1 MKPPENNDTARLD
14 TEEYFAPFEKGAKR
28 FLTPFESFV
37 NGETTS
43 SMLLIA
49 ATLLALIMANS
60 ALATFY
66 YDMTHTH
73 FALSL
78 GPLVIDHS
86 LHHWVNDG
94 LMALFFFVVGL
105 ELKREILVGELANPR
120 KAVLPIVAALGG
132 MLVPA
137 GIYYLFN
144 NSGVSSQ
151 GWAIPMATDI
161 AFAIG
166 AMVLLGN
173 RVPKSLMAFLVALA
187 IADDLGAVLVIAIF
201 YTEELNFLALFAAA
215 AFSVVLFLF
224 NIGGIRSPIPYFIVA
239 VFLWLAMLFS
249 GVHPTLAGVIG
260 AFAVPARPKYEPR
273 FFLNQLNDAMSRFQ
287 THHVDDPQ
295 IITNDRM
302 RLAAQQMETILHR
315 VMTPLQRLEHIWH
328 RPVVF
333 IVIPIFA
340 LFNAGVALNMDSMSE
355 EGATNIFFGVSLGL
369 IFGKFLGIAGSS
381 WLALKMGW
389 AQIPSGTSMVQLMG
403 ASLLA
408 GIGFTMSI
416 FVAQLSFGDHETLLN
431 VAKAGILAG
440 SLVSGVAGYVWLYS
454 AGSPKKQG
462 LSSQENTGASGQ
474 SGGQVQNS
482 AVSEDTSLGSNA

>member
-1 MKPPENNDTARLD
+1 MKQFENSGGDHNGAGV
-14 TEEYFAPFEKGAKR
+14 YFAPFEKPAKR
-28 FLTPFESFV
+28 LLTPFESFV

-49 ATLLALIMANS
+49 ATIVALLMANS
-60 ALATFY
+60 VLATFY
-66 YDMTHTH
+66 HDMTHTH
-73 FALSL
+73 FALTL
-78 GPLVIDHS
+78 GPFKIDHS

-120 KAVLPIVAALGG
+120 KAVLPIVSAVGG

-137 GIYYLFN
+137 LVYYFFN
-144 NSGVSSQ
+144 PSGAAAE

-166 AMVLLGN
+166 ALVLLGN
-173 RVPKSLMAFLVALA
+173 RVPKALMAFLVALA

-201 YTEELNFLALFAAA
+201 YTQELNYLALFAAA
-215 AFSVVLFLF
+215 VFSVILFLL
-224 NIGGIRSPIPYFIVA
+224 NIGGIRNPIPYFIVA
-239 VFLWLAMLFS
+239 VMLWVAMLFS

-260 AFAVPARPKYEPR
+260 AFSVPARPKFHPHY
-273 FFLNQLNDAMSRFQ
+273 FLGQLNDAMARFKS
-287 THHVDDPQ
+287 HHGADPQ
-295 IITNDRM
+295 IITNDHM
-302 RLAAQQMETILHR
+302 RGAAQQMETILHH

-340 LFNAGVALNMDSMSE
+340 LFNAGVPLEMDSLSQP
-355 EGATNIFFGVSLGL
+355 GSTGIFLGVSLGL
-369 IFGKFLGIAGSS
+369 IVGKFIGITGTS
-381 WLALKMGW
+381 WLAVKLGW
-389 AQIPSGTSMVQLMG
+389 AQLPSGTSMSQLAG
-403 ASLLA
+403 AGLLA

-416 FVAQLSFGDHETLLN
+416 FVAQLSFGSDAALLN

-440 SLVSGVAGYVWLYS
+440 SLFAGVVGYIWLYM
-454 AGSPKKQG
+454 AG
-462 LSSQENTGASGQ
+462 A
-474 SGGQVQNS
+474 NS
-482 AVSEDTSLGSNA
+482 ASNDALPEGSLEPNA